1 MTEKR
6 IAYPRTTPSQRRQLF
21 EIWQQT
27 GNARAACRQA
37 RVSEGTFY
45 YWKPRFESGGKAALE
60 DFKSHAPLSPACC
73 DEERK
78 QRVIRLKET
87 HPKWG
92 KRRIADELAKANGW
106 VPLVSPNT
114 VRRILV
120 DAGLWRPVATPRKKK
135 KSAQS
140 VEPQKCQV
148 RRLMPTSALC
158 QRLINCK

>member
-45 YWKPRFESGGKAALE
+45 YWKPRFESEGFAALE
-60 DFKSHAPLSPACC
+60 AFLSHAPLSPACC
-73 DEERK
+73 DEEIQ
-78 QRVIRLKET
+78 QRVLRLKET

-92 KRRIADELAKANGW
+92 KRRIADELSKANGW
-106 VPLVSPNT
+106 VDLVSPNT
-114 VRRILV
+114 VRRILA
-120 DAGLWRPVATPRKKK
+120 DAGLW
-135 KSAQS
+135 KSA
-140 VEPQKCQV
+140 
-148 RRLMPTSALC
+148 ALHWKK
-158 QRLINCK
+158 NKPAE